1 MSETIQAIAE
11 GAGTRASNRQVKNK
25 LCEIYDEVFA
35 HDGFGE
41 FRVEMRLLK
50 RGQKEVILHCGK
62 QYRFVVNYSGARPA
76 SSHSGPERR
85 SGGDSSYAGVE
96 RRGSGK

>member
-1 MSETIQAIAE
+1 MRETTQAIAD
-11 GAGTRASNRQVKNK
+11 GAEIRASNRQVKNK

-35 HDGFGE
+35 HNGFGE

-62 QYRFVVNYSGARPA
+62 QYRFVVNYSGVRPA
-76 SSHSGPERR
+76 SGYSGSERR
-85 SGGDSSYAGVE
+85 SGGNSGYAGVE
-96 RRGSGK
+96 RRGGGK